1 MLQLAAA
8 ARKIFWILEATQTP
22 CFLGYVEAVLGE
34 QPLDPLL
41 IRYAWWSVLSTMVF
55 SVLPEHEE
63 NLVVAVPVVGKP
75 RESSWGSSAAALDD
89 IAVLSR

>member
-1 MLQLAAA
+1 MLAAA
-8 ARKIFWILEATQTP
+8 AREIFWVLEATQTP
-22 CFLGYVEAVLGE
+22 CFLRYAEAVLGE
-34 QPLDPLL
+34 QPLGPLL
-41 IRYAWWSVLSTMVF
+41 IGYAWWSVLSTMA
-55 SVLPEHEE
+55 VLPEHEE